1 MSIKGKFVTLRQMSR
16 GDMQMICDM
25 FNDPELEDLVVGW
38 AFPLSIEQQQQWFE
52 KNLSDNRNFRFVI
65 ETPEDGAVGIATL
78 IDIDWKNRR
87 AAHGIKLANVERR
100 TKGIGTDAVMAI
112 MRYAF
117 DELGLHRLDGS
128 WFDFNDASKRLYTKC
143 GWKAEGVK
151 REYVYKRGAWRDLT
165 VVGVLECDYRKLVEK
180 NGYWRQSVNNP
191 MVVMGVYIQIV
202 DFRLFAYLYS
212 NNHALAA

>member
-1 MSIKGKFVTLRQMSR
+1 MNIRGKFVTLRQMSQ

-52 KNLSDNRNFRFVI
+52 KNLNDNRNFRFVI

-87 AAHGIKLANVERR
+87 ATHGIKLANVERR
-100 TKGIGTDAVMAI
+100 AKGIGADAVMAI

-128 WFDFNDASKRLYTKC
+128 WFDFNEASKRLYTKC

-165 VVGVLECDYRKLVEK
+165 VVGILERDYRVLLEK
-180 NGYWRQSVNNP
+180 NHYWE
-191 MVVMGVYIQIV
+191 
-202 DFRLFAYLYS
+202 
-212 NNHALAA
+212 